1 MPDTE
6 STPFGIGAYAAH
18 LPAFTLAGT
27 TFGTATPADSARQAR
42 AVANHD
48 EDSVT
53 LAVEAAGQLGAE
65 LAPGSVLAFATTEPP
80 YLDKSSA
87 ATVHAAA
94 ALPEELHALDLHGLR
109 SGTGALDL
117 VLRTGGIAVLADL
130 RTMPPGAPD
139 ELGHG
144 DGAAAF
150 TAVPAPEAAV
160 TLIGSATATVELL
173 DRWRLPGAQHPRAW
187 DERFT
192 ADAVLPPAAAT
203 ARAALDRAGVE
214 KPDHVVVSCANPRA
228 ALAIRRALGSG
239 GEDAQVD
246 ARIGHTG
253 AAHAGILLADALD
266 RAAPGDTVLLV
277 GVADGVDAMV
287 LAVGD
292 GIQGAR
298 RGRPVR
304 EQIAA
309 QIALS
314 YDRYLRI
321 RRLLSLQGARRP
333 DPPAPASP
341 PMLRNSEWKYA
352 LVASRCGNCGAV
364 ETPPGRVCPSCGA
377 VDAGQPHSLRDVGC
391 TVVSVTL
398 DRLAPTPDLPV
409 SIVVVDVDGGG
420 RRSAEVTDVPPAGI
434 AIGDRL
440 VPTFR
445 RFHSAD
451 GIHNYFWK
459 TRPEA
464 P

>member
-1 MPDTE
+1 MADVE
-6 STPFGIGAYAAH
+6 STPFGIGGYAAH
-18 LPAFTLAGT
+18 LPAFSLAGT
-27 TFGTATPADSARQAR
+27 TFGVATPVEGARQVR
-42 AVANHD
+42 SVANHD
-48 EDSVT
+48 EDAVT
-53 LAVEAAGQLGAE
+53 LAVEAARYLAGEVEAGAT
-65 LAPGSVLAFATTEPP
+65 LAFATSELP

-87 ATVHAAA
+87 ATVHAAVG
-94 ALPEELHALDLHGLR
+94 LPHEIHALDLHGLR
-109 SGTGALDL
+109 SGAGALEV

-130 RTMPPGAPD
+130 RTMSPGAPD

-150 TAVPAPEAAV
+150 TSAPQRDAAV
-160 TLIGSATATVELL
+160 TLLGSATATLELL
-173 DRWRLPGAQHPRAW
+173 DRWRLPGAVHPRAW

-192 ADAVLPPAAAT
+192 ADAVTGPTVAT
-203 ARAALDRAGVE
+203 ARVALDRAGVE
-214 KPDHVVVSCANPRA
+214 QPDHVVVSCANPRA
-228 ALAIRRALGSG
+228 ALAVRRSLGSR

-246 ARIGHTG
+246 ALIGHTG

-266 RAAPGDTVLLV
+266 RAAPGETILLL

-287 LAVGD
+287 LSVGD
-292 GIQGAR
+292 GIRAAR

-309 QIALS
+309 QVALT
-314 YDRYLRI
+314 YERYLRI

-341 PMLRNSEWKYA
+341 PMLRNNQWKYA
-352 LVASRCGNCGAV
+352 LVASRCSVCGAV

-377 VDAGQPHSLRDVGC
+377 TDVGEPYSLRDVGC

-420 RRSAEVTDVPPAGI
+420 RRSSEVTDVPPTGI

-440 VPTFR
+440 IPTFR